1 MGSAYRVI
9 AMGMSSEVSDME
21 DGSGAVRQD
30 AIRAVVIGGPTAS
43 GKSALAVD
51 LAEEFGGTVI
61 NADSMQVYRELDIVT
76 ARPDPADLKRAP
88 HRLYG
93 FLSASEVCSAALWR
107 ERALAEIHEAAQAGR
122 VPILCGGTGLY
133 LHALTHGLSEMPEVS
148 PEARAAARA
157 LHAEIG
163 GAALRKRLA
172 DGDPVLAA
180 RLHDGDSQRLIR
192 AWEVLQDTGQP
203 LSAWQERPAV
213 PPEGIDFFIITLLP
227 ERASL
232 YRSCDGRF
240 EKMLERGALE
250 EVEALMTLDLDPA
263 LPAMKALGVPQ
274 LIEFIKGSMSRE
286 ECVRIAQRD
295 TRRYAKRQMTWFRN
309 QVHANLTLHEQYS
322 ERSDGKIFNKVR
334 QFLLTGHS

>member
-1 MGSAYRVI
+1 
-9 AMGMSSEVSDME
+9 MGMSSEVSDTQV
-21 DGSGAVRQD
+21 DNSATGTGP
-30 AIRAVVIGGPTAS
+30 IRALIIGGPTAS

-51 LAEEFGGTVI
+51 LAEEFDGTVI
-61 NADSMQVYRELDIVT
+61 NADSMQVYRELDIIT
-76 ARPDPADLKRAP
+76 ARPDPEDLKRAP

-93 FLSASEVCSAALWR
+93 FLSAAEACSAALWR
-107 ERALAEIHEAAQAGR
+107 EHALAEIHQAAEAGR

-133 LHALTHGLSEMPEVS
+133 LHALTHGLSEMPEISAGV
-148 PEARAAARA
+148 RADARA

-163 GAALRKRLA
+163 GAALRQKLA
-172 DGDPVLAA
+172 QGDPELAA

-192 AWEVLQDTGQP
+192 AWEVLQETGQP
-203 LSAWQERPAV
+203 LSVWQQRPAE
-213 PPEGIDFFIITLLP
+213 PPKGIAFFTITLLP

-240 EKMLERGALE
+240 EKMLDRGAIG
-250 EVEALMTLDLDPA
+250 EVEALMALDLDPA

-274 LIEFIKGSMSRE
+274 IIEFIEGKIPRE
-286 ECVRIAQRD
+286 ECVRISQRD

-322 ERSDGKIFNKVR
+322 ERSGIKNFNNVR